1 MNVSSNSELDHQRA
15 ITRAEILMCELI
27 AELNLPLTAAD
38 TFNKAF
44 KLMFP
49 DSKIAEGFLFYHN
62 FMFSMYRQEMCMI
75 HVISMN
81 LSHIS
86 LFLSLNP
93 YFIGLGIKV
102 GGIFS

>member
-1 MNVSSNSELDHQRA
+1 MTSFMNVPSNSELDRQRA
-15 ITRAEILMCELI
+15 ITRAETLMCELI

-75 HVISMN
+75 HVI
-81 LSHIS
+81 
-86 LFLSLNP
+86 
-93 YFIGLGIKV
+93 
-102 GGIFS
+102 